1 VGAGHAHALYRP
13 GTSPLHRIAPECK
26 IAATLLFV
34 LAVVATPR
42 EAIWA
47 FALHA
52 ALVIGAGRIG
62 DLPLTVM
69 ARRLV
74 IEVPFVAFAFLL
86 PFIAGGPRIDVG
98 PLSLSESGLWGGWN
112 ILAKATIGLLAT
124 VVLASTTDLPGLVRG
139 MERLRVPRVF
149 TAVAGFMIR
158 YADVITGELRRM
170 SVARRSRG
178 HDPRWLWQARAIA
191 SSAGALFV
199 RCFERGERVHL
210 AMLSRGYTGTL
221 PALDKHRTPPAEW
234 LTLALPVVAAGVAT
248 AAWVA

>member
-1 VGAGHAHALYRP
+1 MGAGHGHGHAHALYRP

-158 YADVITGELRRM
+158 YADVITGELLADDDLLRAHRLELPFGFDPRA
-170 SVARRSRG
+170 ARR
-178 HDPRWLWQARAIA
+178 
-191 SSAGALFV
+191 
-199 RCFERGERVHL
+199 
-210 AMLSRGYTGTL
+210 
-221 PALDKHRTPPAEW
+221 
-234 LTLALPVVAAGVAT
+234 
-248 AAWVA
+248 